1 MAEQEKDTKSQV
13 AKREEEILDF
23 WRTNKIFE
31 QTESRP
37 GKAGDFV
44 FYDGPPFANGLPH
57 FGHLLP
63 TSIKD
68 AIPRYQTMKGK
79 RVFRRWG
86 WDCHGL
92 PVENVVEK
100 ELGLK
105 VKKDI
110 EKLGI
115 DVFNEAARASVL
127 RYASDW
133 KEVIYRMGRWVDMEN
148 DYKTMN
154 PSYTE
159 SIWWIFKT
167 LHEKN
172 LIYQGFKSM
181 QLCPRCETTLS
192 NFEVNQGY
200 KDITDISVTVKFE
213 LVDEPGTYLLAWTTT
228 PWTLPGNVA
237 LAVNSS
243 TDYLKLCVKNK
254 ESLPSMLQIDG
265 VKEGESYIASAEF
278 WSKKGLST
286 EASIASES
294 VQVRSGDTT
303 GVGYYLEKF
312 VASGLFYK
320 PVFDYYSKDEK
331 LANHENGWKV
341 YAADFVTT
349 EDGTGIVHIAPAF
362 GEDDMKLG
370 QQHNLPFIQHVST
383 NGEFKSEVTDL
394 AGKQAKPKD
403 DHQASDI
410 EVIKLLAAK
419 EVLFAK
425 EKIVHSYPHC
435 WRCDTPL
442 LNYASSSW
450 FVKVTDFK
458 DKLIANNQQ
467 INWIPDHIKD
477 GRFGKWLEG
486 ARDWAI
492 SRSRFWGAPL
502 PVWKCDKCEQSEVLG
517 SVNDLTAKISSRGN
531 KFILMRHGEA
541 GGNVRDVISDD
552 PTEANNLSVNGQ
564 AEVSKTAEGLKNK
577 GITRI
582 FASPFVRTQET
593 AKIVAEVIGFP
604 VEQIVTEE
612 KLREIKTGGFNG
624 KTWAEF
630 NAQFKDRNERFFKA
644 LPGGETIH
652 EISARMLG
660 TIMSLN
666 ENHENETILVV
677 SHGLPLFLA
686 EQYLNLKTADD
697 LMRIEKWTTLYFK
710 TGEAR
715 EVNVRPYPHNNNYE
729 FDLHRPYIDEFKWTC
744 ACGGQF
750 VRVADVF
757 DCWFESG
764 SMPYGQVHYPFGD
777 KNSFDPE
784 SNKNFPAD
792 FIAEGLDQTRGWFY
806 SLSVLSTALFNK
818 PVFKNVIVNGL
829 ILAEDGQ
836 KMSKKLKNYPDLH
849 PTIDKY
855 GADALRFYLL
865 ACPSVRAEEFSF
877 SERALGETARRVI
890 ARLQNVVSFYDMYV
904 DQADNFTEGE
914 STNILDQWI
923 VSRLNQTTLEVQKA
937 MDKYE
942 LDRAVRPIDDFIDDL
957 SNWYIRRSRDRFK
970 SEDVQDRTL
979 AKTTTRNVLLGLAKV
994 MAPFTPFIAEDIFQK
1009 LKKSDDQISIHLTD
1023 WPIVASFDE
1032 VVIADMA
1039 QARQIVEQGLRLRA
1053 DAGIKV
1059 RQPLAKLT
1067 IKEELS
1073 QSYLNIIGDEVNVKE
1088 VEINSKLVEA
1098 PVLDISITPELKEE
1112 GIVRDLIRHIQE
1124 LRKNNNLLPGDLVSL
1139 VVDTDLDS
1147 KTVLEKYRTEIMKVT
1162 NSQAITFES
1171 LVGIEGVVID
1181 GRSFTLALR

>member
-1 MAEQEKDTKSQV
+1 MAEPEKETKSNV
-13 AKREEEILDF
+13 AKREEEILEF

-110 EKLGI
+110 ETLGI

-154 PSYTE
+154 PTYTE
-159 SIWWIFKT
+159 SIWWIFKI
-167 LHEKN
+167 LHDKN

-228 PWTLPGNVA
+228 PWTLSGNVA
-237 LAVNSS
+237 LAVNKEVEYVKVVKDGKFYILAKNLVEKNLKS
-243 TDYLKLCVKNK
+243 DYEIVEQFNGEKLV
-254 ESLPSMLQIDG
+254 G
-265 VKEGESYIASAEF
+265 
-278 WSKKGLST
+278 KK
-286 EASIASES
+286 
-294 VQVRSGDTT
+294 
-303 GVGYYLEKF
+303 
-312 VASGLFYK
+312 YK
-320 PVFDYYSKDEK
+320 PVFDHYSKDEK
-331 LANHENGWKV
+331 LVNRDNGWQV
-341 YAADFVTT
+341 YGADFVTT

-370 QQHNLPFIQHVST
+370 QQYNLPFIQHVGT
-383 NGEFKSEVTDL
+383 NGEFKLEVTDL

-403 DHQASDI
+403 DHQATDI

-502 PVWKCDKCEQSEVLG
+502 PVWKCDSCEKSEVLG
-517 SVNDLTAKISSRGN
+517 SVEDLVSKLPTRGN

-552 PTEANNLSVNGQ
+552 PTEVNKLSETGRSQ
-564 AEVSKTAEGLKNK
+564 VSKTASGLKDI
-577 GITRI
+577 GITKI

-593 AKIVAEVIGFP
+593 AKLVAETIGFP
-604 VEQIVTEE
+604 IEDIVTEE
-612 KLREIKTGGFNG
+612 KIRELKTGGFNG
-624 KTWAEF
+624 KPWAEF
-630 NAQFKDRNERFFKA
+630 NAQFKNRNERFFKA

-660 TIMSLN
+660 AIMDINNS
-666 ENHENETILVV
+666 HENETILVV

-686 EQYLNLKTADD
+686 EQYLNFKTIDD
-697 LMRIEKWTTLYFK
+697 LLKIEKWSDLYFK

-715 EVNVRPYPHNNNYE
+715 EAVVRSYPHNKNYE
-729 FDLHRPYIDEFKWTC
+729 LDLHRPYIDEFKWTC
-744 ACGGQF
+744 SCGGNLI
-750 VRVADVF
+750 RVSDVF

-764 SMPYGQVHYPFGD
+764 SMPYAQAHYPFGD
-777 KNSFDPE
+777 KNQFDPE
-784 SNKNFPAD
+784 TNQNFPAD

-865 ACPSVRAEEFSF
+865 GCPSVRAEEFAF
-877 SERALGETARRVI
+877 SERTLSETSRRVI
-890 ARLQNVVSFYDMYV
+890 ARLQNVISFYEMY
-904 DQADNFTEGE
+904 ADKDLKIGSEK
-914 STNILDQWI
+914 SDNILDLWI
-923 VSRLNQTTLEVQKA
+923 TSRLNQVTLEVGKA
-937 MDKYE
+937 LDNYE

-970 SEDVQDRTL
+970 SEDIKDRTL
-979 AKTTTRNVLLGLAKV
+979 VKITTSHVLLVLAKI
-994 MAPFTPFIAEDIFQK
+994 MAPLTPFIAEDIFQK
-1009 LKKSDDQISIHLTD
+1009 LKNPEDQISVHLTD
-1023 WPIVASFDE
+1023 WPVATSFDE

-1039 QARQIVEQGLRLRA
+1039 EARIIVEQGLRLRA
-1053 DAGIKV
+1053 EAGIKV
-1059 RQPLAKLT
+1059 RQPLAQLM
-1067 IKEELS
+1067 IKKTLS
-1073 QSYLNIIGDEVNVKE
+1073 PAYLVMIAEEVNVKNVSVDE
-1088 VEINSKLVEA
+1088 TLSE
-1098 PVLDISITPELKEE
+1098 PVQLDTNITSELKEE
-1112 GIVRDLIRHIQE
+1112 GLVRDLIRHIQE
-1124 LRKNNNLLPGDLVSL
+1124 LRKSNGLLPTDIVSVVISTDPDSQILV
-1139 VVDTDLDS
+1139 
-1147 KTVLEKYRTEIMKVT
+1147 EKYQTEILRVT
-1162 NSQAITFES
+1162 NSRSIVFELITGVDS
-1171 LVGIEGVVID
+1171 LLID
-1181 GRSFTLALR
+1181 GRSFSLALR